1 MRRDSM
7 VRLHVLSFIPDTR
20 PLFAAEFSL
29 LGAWVWPGGGGC
41 LSPALKLGPTSPAPA
56 SGGQLGVTRPPSSA
70 GF

>member
-29 LGAWVWPGGGGC
+29 LGAWVWPGEGAS
-41 LSPALKLGPTSPAPA
+41 LSCVEVRTHVPSAPRPVVD
-56 SGGQLGVTRPPSSA
+56 SG
-70 GF
+70 